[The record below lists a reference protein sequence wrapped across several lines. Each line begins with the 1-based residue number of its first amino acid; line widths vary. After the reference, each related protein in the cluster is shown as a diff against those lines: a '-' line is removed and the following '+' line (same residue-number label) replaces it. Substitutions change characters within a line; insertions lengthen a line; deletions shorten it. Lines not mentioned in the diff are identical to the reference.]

1 MKSILLLLSTTLFL
15 FLTAC
20 GGDTPEQPSPEASAP
35 VAEESAVYQS
45 SNEFKTQLETALD
58 SYFQLSAALIE
69 TDSGTAVE
77 LAPVLVSSMQNVSA
91 EGLDDAASAHYNE
104 AYETIT
110 SRAEAISQLS
120 DVEEQRYEFEYLS
133 EEMIGLVENFGPLS
147 YTVYVQRCPMVRD
160 GSADWLSRESGIL
173 NPYHGSRMLRY
184 GSIVRE
190 I

>member
-1 MKSILLLLSTTLFL
+1 MKSILLLLVSSTLFL
-15 FLTAC
+15 SAC
-20 GGDTPEQPSPEASAP
+20 NGETTEQPAPEGTATPP
-35 VAEESAVYQS
+35 VEETSTFES
-45 SNEFKTQLETALD
+45 GDEFKDQLEVALD

-69 TDSGTAVE
+69 TDSGTAAEV
-77 LAPVLVSSMQNVSA
+77 APVLVSSMQVVAA
-91 EGLDDAASAHYNE
+91 EGLDDEASAYYNE

-110 SRAEAISQLS
+110 SRAQAISQLT
-120 DVEEQRYEFEYLS
+120 DVEEQRYQFEYLS
-133 EEMIGLVENFGPLS
+133 EAMIGLVENFGPLS

-173 NPYHGSRMLRY
+173 NPYHGSRMLRC